1 MRPSIRRLARPATAL
16 GTLAIVLS
24 GLLFVG
30 RSADPRLADPAA
42 DAARSEALRR
52 AGSAAAAALERLH
65 VALETALAEG
75 RAGTAATVSGD
86 ADPAP
91 SLLHAA
97 DKIDTARAPAIA
109 AVEALDRL
117 SGLLRAGGV
126 VLQPLDVSLGQLAT
140 IAGQFRGAAPPAS
153 EFASMRR
160 RTERT
165 VAELG
170 EALAA
175 LGRGDPEAALQAA
188 DRADAELAA
197 IRAWKADL
205 VTLPLWISTAGRLLT
220 ALRTGS
226 AALISG
232 DATALAKA
240 RREFAAAAVEARRAD
255 LALGIAIAEGGSSIA
270 DPALRGLAGALAEVQ
285 RSADAVASVMRG
297 VSER

>member
-16 GTLAIVLS
+16 GTLAIVIS

-30 RSADPRLADPAA
+30 RSPDPRLADPAA
-42 DAARSEALRR
+42 QAAREAALRR
-52 AGSAAAAALERLH
+52 AASAAGVALERLH
-65 VALETALAEG
+65 VALEAALAAG

-86 ADPAP
+86 ADPAS
-91 SLLHAA
+91 SLVHAA
-97 DKIDTARAPAIA
+97 DGIDAARAPALA
-109 AVEALDRL
+109 AVEAGDRL

-126 VLQPLDVSLGQLAT
+126 VLPPLDVSPGQLAT
-140 IAGQFRGAAPPAS
+140 VAGQFRGAAAPAS
-153 EFASMRR
+153 DFASMRR

-170 EALAA
+170 AALAA
-175 LGRGDPEAALQAA
+175 LDRGDPEAAVHAA
-188 DRADAELAA
+188 DRADSELAA
-197 IRAWKADL
+197 IRTWNADL
-205 VTLPLWISTAGRLLT
+205 VTLPLWIRTAGRLLT

-226 AALISG
+226 EALISG
-232 DATALAKA
+232 DAAALAAA
-240 RREFAAAAVEARRAD
+240 RRQFAAAAVDARRAD

-270 DPALRGLAGALAEVQ
+270 DPALRGLARAIAQVE

>member
-1 MRPSIRRLARPATAL
+1 MRPSIRRLARPAAAL

-24 GLLFVG
+24 GVLFVG

-42 DAARSEALRR
+42 EAARSLALRR
-52 AGSAAAAALERLH
+52 AGSAAGVALQRLH
-65 VALETALAEG
+65 VALEAALAAG

-86 ADPAP
+86 TDPAP
-91 SLLHAA
+91 PLVRAA
-97 DKIDTARAPAIA
+97 DGLDAARAPAIA
-109 AVEALDRL
+109 AIEAVNRL

-126 VLQPLDVSLGQLAT
+126 VLQPVELSLGQLAT
-140 IAGQFRGAAPPAS
+140 VAGQFRGAAQPAS
-153 EFASMRR
+153 DFASMRR

-175 LGRGDPEAALQAA
+175 LERGDPEAALQAA
-188 DRADAELAA
+188 DRADSTLVS

-205 VTLPLWISTAGRLLT
+205 VTLPLWTSTAGRLLT

-226 AALISG
+226 QALISG
-232 DATALAKA
+232 DAAALAKA

-270 DPALRGLAGALAEVQ
+270 DPALRGLARALGEVE

-297 VSER
+297 VSDR